1 MTDTHRE
8 YETVFIL
15 DPTLEENREKEE
27 VDRVTGWIKDLGAH
41 DVEAERWGRRRMA
54 YEIRKKRDGIYNIIR
69 YKAEGS
75 VVKEFERRM
84 RLNEAII
91 RLLTV
96 LVDPRQK
103 KAIEAAKVAAEAA
116 AKLLAAA
123 PGTSDPDDESV
134 ANTIAVQDSGEKSEA
149 PAPATSES
157 GS

>member
-27 VDRVTGWIKDLGAH
+27 VDRVTGWITDLGAH
-41 DVEAERWGRRRMA
+41 DIEAERWGRRRMA

-69 YKAEGS
+69 YRAEGS

-84 RLNEAII
+84 RMNEAII
-91 RLLTV
+91 RVLTV
-96 LVDPRQK
+96 LVDPRLK
-103 KAIEAAKVAAEAA
+103 RAIAAAKAAAEAA
-116 AKLLAAA
+116 AKLLEVA
-123 PGTSDPDDESV
+123 PGTSETADEGAAKPV
-134 ANTIAVQDSGEKSEA
+134 AVQDSVEKSEA